1 MERKY
6 PQNYPFSYRGLQS
19 TAVKPNTF
27 GGVNRELLLALNS
40 GGSTEIIS
48 TRQHLERRLPFL
60 LAFTPV
66 YIARMRLI
74 YTHPNLLI
82 VGAMR
87 NALDELGIET
97 EIRNDIWA
105 VPQVKSR
112 PVTWI
117 ELWIVNDE
125 QAPAAMRRIQR
136 LSISLTRRSGTAIIV
151 RQQQRLS
158 SVGSAKR
165 IKPKFG
171 LA

>member
-1 MERKY
+1 
-6 PQNYPFSYRGLQS
+6 
-19 TAVKPNTF
+19 
-27 GGVNRELLLALNS
+27 
-40 GGSTEIIS
+40 
-48 TRQHLERRLPFL
+48 
-60 LAFTPV
+60 
-66 YIARMRLI
+66 MRLI

-97 EIRNDIWA
+97 EIRNDILGGA
-105 VPQVKSR
+105 AGEIAPGE
-112 PVTWI
+112 TWI

-125 QAPAAMRRIQR
+125 QALPQCAAFRR

-151 RQQQRLS
+151 RSPTQQRLS

-165 IKPKFG
+165 SGKPKFG